1 MKVVN
6 LSQKIL
12 LLQELVIAN
21 SPASS
26 SQIISK
32 IDIKMRGINNSQEA
46 LRMIPGLFIGQHAG
60 GGKAEQIFL
69 RGFDL
74 DHGTDI
80 NISVDGMPVNLVS
93 HAHGQGYSDLH
104 FVIPELID
112 RIHFRKGTYYPEK
125 GNFTTTGYVDF
136 RTIDALPAN
145 SIKLEGGMFHTF
157 RCLGMVNLLSK
168 EAAKKQQ
175 AAFIASEYIHT
186 DGYFDHPQ
194 NFKRYNIFGK
204 YNGRLNEN
212 NHLNFSLST
221 FSSDWN
227 ASGQIPDRAV
237 ASKLIGFFGAIDPD
251 EGGRT
256 ARTNMNAQLTSF
268 LPNGDAIKNQFF
280 YSRYHFTLY
289 SDFTFYN
296 EDPVN
301 GDQIRQ
307 KENRD
312 LYGYNGSYTQ
322 TDFAGKTKI
331 ISEIGTNIRLDKIQN
346 SELSRTVNRNKTIK
360 PLKLGNISESNIS
373 AYISETFTMSAKF
386 TINTGLRYDHF
397 FAAYNDHLNNH
408 HIDKAQAGIFSPKLN
423 FYYQLNPNTQLYFTS
438 GKGFH
443 SNDTR
448 VVVPQNGIDI
458 LPAAYGSDLGAVSK
472 MGKNFF
478 MNASIWYLYLQQEFV
493 YVGDEGIV

>member
-1 MKVVN
+1 
-6 LSQKIL
+6 
-12 LLQELVIAN
+12 
-21 SPASS
+21 
-26 SQIISK
+26 
-32 IDIKMRGINNSQEA
+32 
-46 LRMIPGLFIGQHAG
+46 
-60 GGKAEQIFL
+60 
-69 RGFDL
+69 
-74 DHGTDI
+74 
-80 NISVDGMPVNLVS
+80 
-93 HAHGQGYSDLH
+93 
-104 FVIPELID
+104 
-112 RIHFRKGTYYPEK
+112 
-125 GNFTTTGYVDF
+125 
-136 RTIDALPAN
+136 
-145 SIKLEGGMFHTF
+145 
-157 RCLGMVNLLSK
+157 
-168 EAAKKQQ
+168 
-175 AAFIASEYIHT
+175 
-186 DGYFDHPQ
+186 YFDHPQ

-289 SDFTFYN
+289 SDFTFYK

-312 LYGYNGSYTQ
+312 LYGYNGSYTRIN
-322 TDFAGKTKI
+322 FAGKTKI

-493 YVGDEGIV
+493 YVGDEGIVEPSGKSRRLGFDVSARYQPVPSLFFDVDLNYSHGRGIEEPKGKNYLPLAPVFTSIGGITFKSKTGVNASMRYRYMADRPANADYSVVAKGYFITDLFLNYTKKKYEIGTTVQNLFNVRWKETQFDTESRLRNEPGPVSEIHFTPGTPFFLKASFTYFF